1 MLTLEKLRKALE
13 AIFTQEPVVY
23 GYSSNTLIID
33 KLHGPVASARLEVL
47 PQGDV
52 FGDATEGELRDLRG
66 DYGEGAPPLGGRDES
81 QRREVEWNDLS

>member
-1 MLTLEKLRKALE
+1 MLTLEKLRKAFE
-13 AIFTQEPVVY
+13 AVYNQKPVIRDADDNRVY
-23 GYSSNTLIID
+23 L
-33 KLHGPVASARLEVL
+33 PVAPAGLEVL

-52 FGDATEGELRDLRG
+52 SGDATEGELRDLRG